1 MTSLSIFHSSQSF
14 FSRESHLLPQSETS
28 GLHSAQADSQHLHV
42 GGGVPSAPRT
52 LSSIAP
58 SDAAVAAGSSAKAA
72 GEGELWEPTERGDS
86 AVYTDPRVLE
96 RKKLE
101 QSIEAKQ
108 QQQETQEIQAL
119 AERDREVRTHE
130 QAHMAAGGAYAGA
143 ATYQYERGPNGV
155 SYAVAGEVP
164 ISTGKEATPE
174 ETLRKAQIVRRAALA
189 PAEPSA
195 ADRSVAAMATRMEAE
210 ARMELLAEQQ
220 KVVEE
225 EMAQRQ
231 EAQRQAN
238 GEDAGKTDSRS
249 TVTDSAKETKVST
262 TSTSP
267 ASAQPTSA
275 AKAANR
281 FILDHSSTPGTLLYQ
296 FA

>member
-1 MTSLSIFHSSQSF
+1 MTSLSIPHSSQSF
-14 FSRESHLLPQSETS
+14 FSRESYLLPQGETP
-28 GLHSAQADSQHLHV
+28 GLHSAPAGARHVYGDSEPGALR
-42 GGGVPSAPRT
+42 S
-52 LSSIAP
+52 LSSLAK
-58 SDAAVAAGSSAKAA
+58 SDAAAVAGSSAQAN
-72 GEGELWEPTERGDS
+72 GDGELWAPAEPEDA
-86 AVYTDPRVLE
+86 AVYADPRVLE

-130 QAHMAAGGAYAGA
+130 QAHMAAGGPYAGA

-238 GEDAGKTDSRS
+238 GESTEENDSRAQPA
-249 TVTDSAKETKVST
+249 DSINETKASA
-262 TSTSP
+262 TST
-267 ASAQPTSA
+267 PTSSA
-275 AKAANR
+275 EPAHASRAANR
-281 FILDHSSTPGTLLYQ
+281 FLPAHSSTPGALLYQ
-296 FA
+296 VA